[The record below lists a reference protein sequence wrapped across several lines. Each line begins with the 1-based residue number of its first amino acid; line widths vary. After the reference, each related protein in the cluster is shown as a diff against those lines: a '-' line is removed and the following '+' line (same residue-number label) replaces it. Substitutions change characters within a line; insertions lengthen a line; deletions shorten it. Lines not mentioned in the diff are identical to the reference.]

1 MGTTGQRKLR
11 RPDTKASKFAVFEKD
26 AVSEL
31 SDARKLFVKKT
42 GGKLRDVKTAGAYKK
57 LSAADKKRYRKL
69 NPDDFDLIN
78 LARLIKRYQN
88 FIGEK
93 DLKADLEKILTFW
106 KISEESLFSKTR
118 IIWSNDFSPNN
129 RSDDLVGSG
138 FDTSN

>member
-1 MGTTGQRKLR
+1 MEDEQIHPLH
-11 RPDTKASKFAVFEKD
+11 D
-26 AVSEL
+26 
-31 SDARKLFVKKT
+31 SDKEIVDSLIIKN
-42 GGKLRDVKTAGAYKK
+42 
-57 LSAADKKRYRKL
+57 S
-69 NPDDFDLIN
+69 PDDFDLIN

-93 DLKADLEKILTFW
+93 DLKADLEKILSFW

-118 IIWSNDFSPNN
+118 LIWESDFSPNN